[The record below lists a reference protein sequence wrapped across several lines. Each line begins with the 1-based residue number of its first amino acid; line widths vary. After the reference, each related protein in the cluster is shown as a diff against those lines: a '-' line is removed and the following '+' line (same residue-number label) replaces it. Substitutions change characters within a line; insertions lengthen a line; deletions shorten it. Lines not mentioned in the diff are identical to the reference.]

1 LLRQEKL
8 LSLGLGAVRGAI
20 MVWELG
26 VSGIQGNS
34 KNILGTQMKT
44 GRIVRIAAVMGPW
57 GEIKAVGD

>member
-1 LLRQEKL
+1 M
-8 LSLGLGAVRGAI
+8 A
-20 MVWELG
+20 WELG